1 MIIQHILEILSQIA
15 KKLNE
20 GHITWAV
27 GGSLLLYFK
36 GIVDEFHDIDLMVHA
51 DDAEEAK
58 SLLMEMGELQKPAYE
73 NPYKADHF
81 YVFLVEDVEVDLMGG
96 FTILKADGEH
106 RCFLRK
112 EDIYEKVLVDGE
124 QIPLHSLT
132 EWRRYYELMGR
143 SAKVKMIDD
152 AEKNMEDESK

>member
-1 MIIQHILEILSQIA
+1 MIIQHKLEILSQIA

-20 GHITWAV
+20 GHVTWAV

-112 EDIYEKVLVDGE
+112 EDICEKVLVDGE

-143 SAKVKMIDD
+143 DTKVDMID
-152 AEKNMEDESK
+152 EKEVD

>member
-1 MIIQHILEILSQIA
+1 MIIQHKLEILSQIA

-58 SLLMEMGELQKPAYE
+58 SL
-73 NPYKADHF
+73 
-81 YVFLVEDVEVDLMGG
+81 
-96 FTILKADGEH
+96 
-106 RCFLRK
+106 
-112 EDIYEKVLVDGE
+112 
-124 QIPLHSLT
+124 
-132 EWRRYYELMGR
+132 
-143 SAKVKMIDD
+143 
-152 AEKNMEDESK
+152 

>member
-1 MIIQHILEILSQIA
+1 MIIQHKLEILSQIA

-20 GHITWAV
+20 GHVTWAV

-36 GIVDEFHDIDLMVHA
+36 GIVDEFHDIDLM
-51 DDAEEAK
+51 
-58 SLLMEMGELQKPAYE
+58 
-73 NPYKADHF
+73 
-81 YVFLVEDVEVDLMGG
+81 GG
-96 FTILKADGEH
+96 FTITKADGEH

-112 EDIYEKVLVDGE
+112 EDICEKVLVDGE

-143 SAKVKMIDD
+143 SAKLKMIDD
-152 AEKNMEDESK
+152 AEENMEEDSK